1 MGCDIHIFYEK
12 KVDGKWVEAEDV
24 RAVSE
29 YDYGDPFGITEYMP
43 FDWRQ
48 YSMFAWLC
56 SGVRDY
62 CGNPS
67 ISRERGLPDDISES
81 AKKSYEDWACDAHSA
96 SFLSVDEISSYIF
109 DGYLLNR
116 EGEMVTAKELFGDDF
131 FASIEELKRS
141 DCERIV
147 FWFDN

>member
-1 MGCDIHIFYEK
+1 MGCDIHIHYEK
-12 KVDGKWVEAEDV
+12 KVDGKWIEAEDIKP
-24 RAVSE
+24 VSE
-29 YDYGDPFGITEYMP
+29 YDYGEPFGITEYLP

-56 SGVRDY
+56 SGVRNY
-62 CGNPS
+62 CDNPS
-67 ISRERGLPDDISES
+67 LSEARGIPDDVSKRVKNEYL
-81 AKKSYEDWACDAHSA
+81 KWECDAHSA
-96 SFLSVDEISSYIF
+96 SFLSVDEIAAYDF
-109 DGYLLNR
+109 DGYFLSR
-116 EGEMVTAKELFGDDF
+116 DGEMVTAQDLFGKDF

>member
-1 MGCDIHIFYEK
+1 MGCDIHVHYEK

-24 RAVSE
+24 KPVSE
-29 YDYGDPFGITEYMP
+29 YDYGEPFGITEYLP
-43 FDWRQ
+43 FNWRQ

-56 SGVRDY
+56 SGVRNY
-62 CGNPS
+62 CDNPS
-67 ISRERGLPDDISES
+67 ISPQRGLPDDISES
-81 AKKSYEDWACDAHSA
+81 AKRSYEEWSCDAHSA
-96 SFLSVDEISSYIF
+96 SFLLVDEIAAYKF
-109 DGYLLNR
+109 EGYFLSR
-116 EGEMVTAKELFGDDF
+116 DGEMVTAEELFGSDF